1 MVAGAEHRRPQ
12 RRHLVFERH
21 PNRLRKSIRRL
32 HDDVHDKLLAG
43 EPRLLTL
50 SIEFANRLLD
60 SLRGMLANAIAS
72 VEHAIDGRF
81 AEPRLLG
88 DFLDEKGMGHGQPS

>member
-1 MVAGAEHRRPQ
+1 MTTSTT
-12 RRHLVFERH
+12 
-21 PNRLRKSIRRL
+21 N
-32 HDDVHDKLLAG
+32 
-43 EPRLLTL
+43 
-50 SIEFANRLLD
+50 FANRLLD

-88 DFLDEKGMGHGQPS
+88 DLLDEKGMSHGQPS